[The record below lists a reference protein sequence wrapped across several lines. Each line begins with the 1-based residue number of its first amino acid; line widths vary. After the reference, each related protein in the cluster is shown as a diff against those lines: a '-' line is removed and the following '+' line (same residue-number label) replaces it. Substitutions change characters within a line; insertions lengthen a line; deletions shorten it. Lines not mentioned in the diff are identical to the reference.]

1 MSELFPQDAAEGLLQ
16 RFTASLNMLSECEVN
31 EALIVSPS
39 SCMNLIPEP
48 LKYIVIKTDGDS
60 RLTRRNGYH
69 LPSLPLAEIVS
80 LCHMHH
86 PSYWRRSLD
95 VALRAETTLIFSPR
109 HV

>member
-1 MSELFPQDAAEGLLQ
+1 
-16 RFTASLNMLSECEVN
+16 
-31 EALIVSPS
+31 
-39 SCMNLIPEP
+39 
-48 LKYIVIKTDGDS
+48 
-60 RLTRRNGYH
+60 